1 MQNIRPV
8 RGMKDII
15 GHDYELHQKI
25 INIAKNIAFN
35 YGFENIITPI
45 LEYTDV
51 FTSTLGESSDIVHKE
66 MYTFL
71 DKGKNPNSITL
82 RPEFTASIMRAVISN
97 KLYDKLPLRFFSSG
111 PVFRYDRPQAGRLR
125 QFHQLNF
132 EYLGASNPYID
143 AELIYMLKV
152 IFIEFQIFD
161 QVTIQINS
169 LGCTETRIQYK
180 KLLVNYLSK
189 YKDEL
194 SYDSQNRL
202 NSNPLRILDSKDEKD
217 KDIVQNAPVI
227 SDSYTKQSG
236 EYFDQVIKYL
246 ELFDV
251 PYVINNKLVRGLDYY
266 CHTVFE
272 FCTKD
277 TNRQSAIAAG
287 GRYDLLAKMMDNR
300 QIPAVGCSAGIERM
314 MLLMSD
320 KLHINQV
327 RPIMVIPLED
337 QYLNKILLAL
347 VEKIRALGKK
357 VMVTT
362 SAKLKQAMKHANN
375 INTSHVIIIG
385 NDENLKNC
393 YKVKNLDT
401 GDEKFLNFDEV
412 CSYISKN

>member
-1 MQNIRPV
+1 MKNIRPV

-15 GHDYELHQKI
+15 GNDYELHQKI
-25 INIAKNIAFN
+25 INIAKNIAFS
-35 YGFENIITPI
+35 YGFENISTPI

-51 FTSTLGESSDIVHKE
+51 FTSTLGETSDVVHKE

-111 PVFRYDRPQAGRLR
+111 PAFRYDRPQAGRLR

-132 EYLGASNPYID
+132 EYLANSNPYVD

-152 IFIEFQIFD
+152 ILSELQIYD
-161 QVTIQINS
+161 QVIIQINS
-169 LGCTETRIQYK
+169 LGCSETRFQYK
-180 KLLVNYLSK
+180 KLLLDYLSK
-189 YKDEL
+189 YKDQL

-217 KDIVQNAPVI
+217 QDIIRNAPVI
-227 SDSYTKQSG
+227 SKSYTKESF
-236 EYFDQVIKYL
+236 EYFDRVIKYI
-246 ELFDV
+246 ELFGID
-251 PYVINNKLVRGLDYY
+251 YLINDKLVRGLDYY

-277 TNRQSAIAAG
+277 TVRQSAVVAG
-287 GRYDLLAKMMDNR
+287 GRYDLLAKIMDNR
-300 QIPAVGCSAGIERM
+300 QIPAIGCAAGIERIM
-314 MLLMSD
+314 MLMSD
-320 KLHINQV
+320 KFFFNQA

-337 QYLNKILLAL
+337 EYLNKKLLSL
-347 VEKIRALGKK
+347 VEKIRSLGKK
-357 VMVTT
+357 VMIAT
-362 SAKLKQAMKHANN
+362 SGKLKKAMKEANN
-375 INTSHVIIIG
+375 INTSHVIILG
-385 NDENLKNC
+385 NEEILKNC

-401 GDEKFLNFDEV
+401 GDEQYLNFDEI
-412 CSYISKN
+412 CSLFSGG